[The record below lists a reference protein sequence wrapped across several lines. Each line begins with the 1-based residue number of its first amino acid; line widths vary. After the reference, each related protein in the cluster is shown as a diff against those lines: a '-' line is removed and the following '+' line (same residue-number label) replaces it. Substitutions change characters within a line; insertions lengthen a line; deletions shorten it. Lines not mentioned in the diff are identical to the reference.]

1 MTADSRAIFFSG
13 LTIALWGL
21 WGFCGKI
28 ALERRMAPPTIFLIE
43 TLMTTS
49 LSIPMFLILGFWQRA
64 HVLSF
69 NVYGVLSGAALAVGV
84 FFYYLALSEGRVSII
99 VPLTATY
106 PVVSALL
113 GYMLLGD
120 RPSLAQWVGI
130 TLIMAGAVLLL
141 SGPLKNVK
149 I

>member
-1 MTADSRAIFFSG
+1 MTADSRAIVFSG
-13 LTIALWGL
+13 LTIGLWGL

-43 TLMTTS
+43 TLMTIS
-49 LSIPMFLILGFWQRA
+49 LSIPMFLILGFWQKA

-84 FFYYLALSEGRVSII
+84 LFYYFALAEGRVTII

-113 GYMLLGD
+113 GFALLGE
-120 RPSLAQWVGI
+120 RPSVAQWAGI
-130 TLIMAGAVLLL
+130 TLIIAGAVLLL
-141 SGPLKNVK
+141 SGPMRATKM
-149 I
+149 

>member
-43 TLMTTS
+43 TLMTIS
-49 LSIPMFLILGFWQRA
+49 LSIPMFLIVGFWQKA
-64 HVLSF
+64 QVLSF

-84 FFYYLALSEGRVSII
+84 FFYYFALSEGRVSVI

-113 GYMLLGD
+113 GYALLGE
-120 RPSLAQWVGI
+120 RPSLAQWAGI
-130 TLIMAGAVLLL
+130 TLIITGAFLLL
-141 SGPLKNVK
+141 SGPVKNVRM
-149 I
+149 